1 MAGPRVLPGRTE
13 KRITA
18 AAVFTFRSSE
28 DLRRKRENQI
38 YLLKLNFSI
47 SGTRSFGVISSHSGV
62 PAPQGPAWSKSGGN
76 WDVCVCE
83 REREKEKRGRKAER
97 EGGGENENK
106 TILRDF

>member
-83 REREKEKRGRKAER
+83 RERKRR
-97 EGGGENENK
+97 EGGRGRERGAERMR
-106 TILRDF
+106 IRQY